1 MAKASD
7 NLSTKPVIEPMI
19 LAARIELISVA
30 LKQLLGTGINEN
42 AIVILLHHETK
53 IAQRDIR
60 KVLSGLRDLKKLYCQ
75 KDPI

>member
-1 MAKASD
+1 
-7 NLSTKPVIEPMI
+7 
-19 LAARIELISVA
+19 VA

>member
-7 NLSTKPVIEPMI
+7 NLAAKPVIEPMI

-60 KVLSGLRDLKKLYCQ
+60 KVLSGLRYLKKLYCQ